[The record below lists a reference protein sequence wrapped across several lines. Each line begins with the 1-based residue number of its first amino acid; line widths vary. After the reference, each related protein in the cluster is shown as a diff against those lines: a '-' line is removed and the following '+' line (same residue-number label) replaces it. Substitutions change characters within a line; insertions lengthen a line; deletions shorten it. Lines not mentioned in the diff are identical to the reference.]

1 MSRFPLY
8 LGLCGATSLLLV
20 LYFLPASKDFAIHTE
35 YGFSSHSEN
44 SLPVV
49 FEDASLEWKLL
60 AAHAQ
65 SSKHLTALT
74 ETLGG
79 GVCAFD
85 FNRDGWMDVFF
96 VGGSG
101 HSRHYGRKV
110 WWNNASGN
118 RLLLNKHGRYFE
130 DVTETAG
137 LSKRI
142 WGMSCAVADFDNDG
156 FGDLLVT
163 GVNSNTLYKNNGD
176 GKFVDITAQSGID
189 SSHWSTSSSL
199 GDFNGDGLL
208 DIYVTNYIR
217 YQKGA
222 RTFERTSGFKT
233 TGHVDFDP
241 TLYDPEPNQL
251 YLNHGDFKFVDVAEE
266 AGVLN
271 ALGRSLGARWV
282 DLNGD
287 RWLDLIVI
295 NDHNSPNQVFIS
307 NQGRTFERGQEGYAA
322 FEVAG
327 AHDLAVGDFSRNG
340 QFDFFMSRGMSHAP
354 VLLSRVDENS
364 PYVDLAWNS
373 GLAQASRLPYTGWGN
388 VAADFNND
396 GWLDLYVANGMM
408 MPDID
413 SHFVPQAQQNS
424 LYLNQGDQRFS
435 LARPAVVASAN
446 LQQRPF
452 SSRSVI
458 TVDLDNDG
466 RLELIVGNNNDP
478 LQVLTNRVDNRQSW
492 IGLDLLTHNIAAE
505 VYGAVLEISTESYTY
520 RQIVHAKQSFLA
532 QGDPRVHFGLGNST
546 GVKELVLNWP
556 DGKVSRFE
564 NLVPNQYFSIDKSN
578 DTITP
583 LETAGADRLDLHF
596 VSRLSESELAAYARL
611 LLRAS
616 PAKAQ
621 DELNRVWQTGGQSIK
636 EMLLSGIEKQWD
648 FRYAFMLRQALQSD
662 VVSLRVQA
670 IEILR
675 QAELE
680 PGVAWLLPL
689 LEDSSLE
696 VRCAAAHTFAVF
708 FDEEEAVTHRKHL
721 AISSLIKLL
730 ENDTGEARVCA
741 ANALARAESKRA
753 ILPLLKLLDDEKSV
767 TARAAAARALGLIR
781 DTRSRAGLI
790 STVRD
795 HETPA
800 QVVASAL
807 IALRRLNEADLPM
820 LLEFVL
826 SPGQAVR
833 EIGYATRSYQ
843 ILTYLLSHPDGIVLP
858 RKLLQGK
865 LKSLLDLDRS
875 LPGLAG
881 SRGKTHTIAILQAI
895 AAARLAARLGNVT
908 DMLDHPDVEVQLSAL
923 QTLAALN
930 TAQSKRLLEKF
941 LEGSSVVMLSRFL
954 VENDYNSLSFSTGFI
969 ELWVDRITAETLTSN
984 ELQTLLVELPKA
996 AANEVFNRLLERH
1009 LSSSEYLQ
1017 LFRYCES
1024 QQNKF
1029 FVSAFYSVEDIRAK
1043 FADNEVLYA
1052 FGKCY
1057 FGRDPAVAD
1066 QAFQLRKL
1074 LVLKTLLSDHSHDLP
1089 ADANTTLL
1097 LQAAGADKRVA
1108 RVMLAQKFVSNFGQF
1123 SVMQKVGAIRILAR
1137 HGLGSSVESDL
1148 WALLRDKAETGVV
1161 RLSAAEALMQ
1171 GDEEAVLGYIENQF
1185 RPAADPGHG

>member
-1 MSRFPLY
+1 MSRFLLY
-8 LGLCGATSLLLV
+8 LGLTGAISLLLV
-20 LYFLPASKDFAIHTE
+20 FYFLPASKDFAIHTE
-35 YGFSSHSEN
+35 YSFSNHREGL
-44 SLPVV
+44 LPVV
-49 FEDASLEWKLL
+49 FEDTSLEWKLL
-60 AAHAQ
+60 AAHSQ

-85 FNRDGWMDVFF
+85 FNRDGWMDIFL

-110 WWNNASGN
+110 WWNRVSGN
-118 RLLLNKHGRYFE
+118 RLLLNNGGEYFE
-130 DVTETAG
+130 DVTETTG
-137 LSKRI
+137 LDKRI
-142 WGMSCAVADFDNDG
+142 WGMSCAVADFNNDG

-163 GVNSNTLYKNNGD
+163 GVNSNTLFKNNGD
-176 GKFVDITAQSGID
+176 GKFVDVTARSGID
-189 SSHWSTSSSL
+189 SSRWSTSSSL
-199 GDFNGDGLL
+199 ADFNGDGLL
-208 DIYVTNYIR
+208 DIYITNYIR

-251 YLNHGDFKFVDVAEE
+251 YINHGDFEFVDVAEE
-266 AGVLN
+266 AGVSN

-282 DLNGD
+282 DLNRD

-307 NQGRTFERGQEGYAA
+307 NQGRTFERGQEDYAA

-354 VLLSRVDENS
+354 VLLSRADENS
-364 PYVDLAWNS
+364 PYLDSAWNS
-373 GLAQASRLPYTGWGN
+373 GLAQAGRLPYTGWGS

-396 GWLDLYVANGMM
+396 GLLDLYVANGMV

-413 SHFVPQAQQNS
+413 SHFVPQAQENS
-424 LYLNQGDQRFS
+424 LYLNQGERRFS

-458 TVDLDNDG
+458 AVDLNNDG
-466 RLELIVGNNNDP
+466 RLELVVGNNNDP
-478 LQVLTNRVDNRQSW
+478 LQVLTNRVDNQQAW

-505 VYGAVLEISTESYTY
+505 VYGTVLELRTESFTSKLT
-520 RQIVHAKQSFLA
+520 VDAKQNFLA
-532 QGDPRVHFGLGNST
+532 QGDPRVHFGLGDNT

-556 DGKVSRFE
+556 DGKISRFA

-583 LETAGADRLDLHF
+583 LETAGADRSDLPL
-596 VSRLSESELAAYARL
+596 VSRLNESELAAYARL
-611 LLRAS
+611 LLRAP
-616 PAKAQ
+616 PAKVQ
-621 DELNRVWQTGGQSIK
+621 DELNGVWQTGDQSIK

-662 VVSLRVQA
+662 DVSLRIKA

-689 LEDSSLE
+689 LEDSGVE
-696 VRCAAAHTFAVF
+696 VRCAAARTFAVF

-721 AISSLIKLL
+721 AISPLIKLL

-753 ILPLLKLLDDEKSV
+753 ILPLLELLDDEKSV

-790 STVRD
+790 SAVRD
-795 HETPA
+795 RETPA

-807 IALRRLNEADLPM
+807 IALKRLNEADLPV
-820 LLEFVL
+820 LLDFIL
-826 SPGQAVR
+826 SQGRALGEVGPA
-833 EIGYATRSYQ
+833 IRSYQ
-843 ILTYLLSHPDGIVLP
+843 VLTYLLSHPDGIVLP

-865 LKSLLDLDRS
+865 LKKLLDMDS
-875 LPGLAG
+875 SWPGLAG
-881 SRGKTHTIAILQAI
+881 DEGKPRTIAILQAI
-895 AAARLAARLGNVT
+895 AAARLTARPGNVA

-923 QTLAALN
+923 QALAALN

-941 LEGSSVVMLSRFL
+941 LEDNSVVMLSRFL
-954 VENDYNSLSFSTGFI
+954 AENKHNTFNFSTGFI
-969 ELWVDRITAETLTSN
+969 ELWVNRITTETLSLN
-984 ELQTLLVELPKA
+984 ELQILLVELPEA
-996 AANEVFNRLLERH
+996 AANIVFNQLLERH
-1009 LSSSEYLQ
+1009 LSDAEYLQ
-1017 LFRYCES
+1017 LFRYCGSE
-1024 QQNKF
+1024 QDKF
-1029 FVSAFYSVEDIRAK
+1029 FVSSFYSVEDTRSK
-1043 FADNEVLYA
+1043 FDTDEVLYA

-1057 FGRDPAVAD
+1057 FARNPPFAD
-1066 QAFQLRKL
+1066 QTLQLKKL
-1074 LVLKTLLSDHSHDLP
+1074 LVLKTLLSEHVLSWP
-1089 ADANTTLL
+1089 VDANTTLL
-1097 LQAAGADKRVA
+1097 LKAASADMQVA
-1108 RVMLAQKFVSNFGQF
+1108 RAMLAQNFGSSFGQF
-1123 SVMQKVGAIRILAR
+1123 SDRQKVSAIRILSR
-1137 HGLGSSVESDL
+1137 HRLGSTVESDL
-1148 WALLRDKAETGVV
+1148 WALLRNNMEPGVV
-1161 RLSAAEALMQ
+1161 RLSAAEALMHS
-1171 GDEEAVLGYIENQF
+1171 DEEAVLGYIENQF
-1185 RPAADPGHG
+1185 RPTADTGSG